1 MLYLRCRCGSLQIR
15 TPFPLHKPKLYS
27 HESLHFPSKVC
38 PSLSKAQTRSVCSTK
53 IISARSMLLLIIVIL
68 LSVPVTLTQ
77 TAAIDELYIQPTSA
91 LHTVKKGNLTDL
103 TAVVLVNSA
112 NNGRSDY
119 IGYHHNVRPE
129 VGLLT
134 START
139 FIQEGVTTEYATQV
153 VGTTLDSGRLYA
165 QFLRKSSRVLYNNG
179 HKQQQTQQAVVSPTV
194 VTSWVGDNL
203 QLQSKSL
210 LESHNDLF
218 NADLPDWQDIDD
230 RLLNDDGN
238 IFAGNTD
245 FAHLSESRNKKQQ
258 EPLNNDEKKMSK
270 LIIAT
275 LLSQNLTGVARNNT
289 PKHLFS
295 LHTVGNT
302 GNQNQE
308 FARILDVNKVMP
320 IGDLATY
327 TVRNPLSPSGF
338 LAETIIEHSELS
350 NAVNNYKNNANKL
363 SRSPKQYYQKQ
374 IDPNGSGSSLRNEPK
389 LLFNSQLST
398 ITYYGFADF
407 TTVVGESVIVFSPSS
422 VTQNTN
428 LGRVTSIKGEATLG
442 GVSDNEQETTI
453 GAIKVA
459 MEFKVEPTQQIGS
472 LPNLQ
477 LMGLNS
483 NIIQSVNFVDI
494 SSEISKEDA
503 EEILQT
509 ITTDVNDKELSLKQ
523 IKLVTTSNENIK
535 ISYFTD
541 KLSSISDN
549 MLGSTTAYS
558 HPSDDE
564 VAEIYASLSRVAASR
579 ESISSTMQT
588 DAQSYKIDNSLL
600 LKLPEN
606 TNKQPITNTVELVSK
621 SVEALQSSE
630 LTHHTTTAILD
641 ITPTNTSS
649 ELQILGGATTIFYED
664 DPFANF
670 VEPVVSVTKA
680 TDILNLT
687 DIKITAQPE
696 YGTSTLSNIQTT
708 TEEYE
713 DSVETTTVVSKI
725 LANITS
731 DEYEVEES
739 SSSSS
744 IDTSQSVSNV
754 SEVLQN
760 TKIDVQEMNTNDD
773 IVELRDCIRTSQTF
787 LTQIAKT
794 ITQLNTLR
802 EPALAGEDEA
812 IQYSTIET
820 VLLPTFDILETTKFF
835 CIKPQTAVVGATSFA
850 IGGIKERASDWVKLE
865 KPGLDNI
872 DTATLAENIDG
883 VGDGLADDDTDYITT
898 TSANINQRDFLE
910 YTTTD
915 PVDNDNNNETDVY
928 NESHSDIN
936 FNQSIYVVEDD
947 SGEEI
952 ELIYKTLY
960 TTYTY
965 LTTFFNDDSSTSISS
980 HTEVFTNIITSTLE
994 SDVDEIEPISTTKEI
1009 LNTENALK
1017 LSTRDSSNNGNKV
1030 SSSSKFVLP
1039 TELETILRVGEH
1051 DIDIDKTGDASDA
1064 HTATMFLDDSKIV
1077 KTYFTTYTYYTT
1089 IFVEGETEIM
1099 SRSEVYTNYVTDA
1112 VTSTTVFEI
1121 DKQSRINSDNIASNA
1136 EMLSKLNKDTG
1147 ANNIDTDTKRQRNEN
1162 TQNMLND
1169 YQRLSDSKIRAH
1181 AAILFNDDHFGF
1193 NNYTLVTDIRSSSS
1207 NGKKH
1212 IINQNQEAFFDQ
1224 ISSESNTDE
1233 IRPSAV
1239 LLLQTSFTTFTYYTT
1254 MYSNNATNVI
1264 SRLETATDVVTETVQ
1279 PTKTSSVDEVT
1290 LPITYFTTFTYWTKL
1305 AKNGEITTLSREET
1319 VSNIVTSSTISST
1332 PIQTA
1337 DVLLSNGNIFQGK
1350 QPKTEISNTDQLDK
1364 IMTVNSTNIVHNS
1377 VRNSSIDNKN
1387 IRAVFEPT
1395 TYYTTYT
1402 YYTTSYNGDRTT
1414 TDSRFE
1420 TLTHVVSSANNAD
1433 KTIEVA
1439 AGEPNIVRSANLV
1452 TDILSLAVSNGVT
1465 PTLEKSPNT
1474 LLYDYKR
1481 IIDADGVSTLYYRTE
1496 ILATTAID
1504 GMPSNFTS
1512 STSSLHVDELKQA
1525 LLPSS
1530 MIANSDISSV
1540 RQYKTGLV
1548 RLIEGTRI
1556 GNQTTTL
1563 YQSKVIGTFI
1573 ENRYAQIIESTSSFI
1588 FETNNNM
1595 IATDGSIKPSLTL
1608 QSTDQIEATVNVVA
1622 LTLQN
1627 SIVDNASNSTATN
1640 EYSKED
1646 EENFDV
1652 DAGNEDDDEEGAD
1665 GKINKERLS
1674 YQSKKRTF
1682 TPVIRPF
1689 TSRNRPQFAPK
1700 KKNGVTS
1707 SATIITRHDF
1717 TPTITATPALKSSGR
1732 FSTRKGVFT
1741 GIITTTGA
1749 SAAIPNSSPPRRTFG
1764 RPIKSL
1770 SSTGSISTSNTP
1782 VILSASGFSGG
1793 RNRLTSSTRLQSST
1807 RRAGVLVRPTSVSG
1821 NRQGFSSTYASN
1833 SRVRIKSTSLTQA
1846 GQQNTP
1852 YTESLPILTS
1862 ETSGEESTTPEFQAS
1877 FDENDEG
1884 FTDAARRNQNPLLRL
1899 RKPLNRATGFISA
1912 SQRVVNGGSS
1922 ISSIGA
1928 VSQRRNPL
1936 ILRAKTT
1943 TLTSTTTTTQTPRAR
1958 SIARPKVNNALG
1970 RTRPQNRLFP
1980 PRGLLQ
1986 RQTNQETNEAK
1997 ENKKADSTEG
2007 NVDID
2012 DDSEYDD
2019 EDEEDNE
2026 DDVEGDNN
2034 RRRRSNI
2041 KQHKLST
2048 GVEKSS
2054 KTDNYKIKY
2063 LSTRSKSIRVRRE
2076 AETSLQRRSSLRNKF
2091 RRPKLT
2097 VSATTAEDQNYNE
2110 DIEPETPPFLTTAVT
2125 RSRTSG
2131 RFAPRYGLQHA
2142 STQAV
2147 TASATTTS
2155 TGNHHAIRPTR
2166 PSTGRAQ
2173 FTLREKD
2180 TTTTTQKGLTRP
2192 GTSHFRRPQ
2201 TAASSRRSSS
2211 PTISNRRK
2219 TYNNNS
2225 NLSQDAVA
2233 RSTSSRART
2242 NLSRTRTTVRG
2253 RSRNDYNV
2261 DTVVLP
2267 YDGTITI
2274 THVIPA
2280 EVTIPVINGKITEY
2294 KNVVTAKTS
2303 TEILSPQQYTTFLG
2317 SNGQTML
2324 ALTREDSSVHF
2335 GGVTEVT
2342 QYVLH
2347 ESPTTTVIFTPTT
2360 IRGRK
2365 TSFSHVIPST
2375 VYSVENVISTTQPQI
2390 SPNAPLANILLSQLL
2405 LGNIGLPPAN
2415 PLLGALGAAAT
2426 PAPIQLGVGSLVPQL
2441 PPIPVTEYRTHTS
2454 TYVTT
2459 IFEGMSTVLPV
2470 TFQGKKILTT
2480 VYDTTAQTITATEFV
2495 TDTIVTTPTQQTHS
2509 APQVNSLLI
2518 QQLLLQQQLQPH
2530 IEQPQLPILHST
2542 APHLLLSDNLQELD
2556 TNHIRLPKEND
2567 NDIAA
2572 NEDYTQNNK
2581 TSRKKSRKSSKG
2593 HKRKHQSF
2601 QDEVPERSSII
2612 TLYVSG
2618 RRPGEFSTI
2627 LSTVP
2632 LGSDSTI
2639 HKRQAPGDLQQ
2650 TSKIY
2655 TIDDFYASDG
2665 SEYVSTYLIPQL
2677 KDDKTKKQIELNLLE
2692 SGEHHL
2698 MDQQTQSLESF
2709 VGDVDTWI
2717 AKSTH
2722 SFENAV
2728 TLEKQLVPTMP
2739 LQSSDAQITEGIYL
2753 KQRSNVTGYK
2763 KIKIIF

>member
-1 MLYLRCRCGSLQIR
+1 M
-15 TPFPLHKPKLYS
+15 
-27 HESLHFPSKVC
+27 
-38 PSLSKAQTRSVCSTK
+38 A
-53 IISARSMLLLIIVIL
+53 
-68 LSVPVTLTQ
+68 
-77 TAAIDELYIQPTSA
+77 
-91 LHTVKKGNLTDL
+91 
-103 TAVVLVNSA
+103 
-112 NNGRSDY
+112 
-119 IGYHHNVRPE
+119 
-129 VGLLT
+129 
-134 START
+134 
-139 FIQEGVTTEYATQV
+139 
-153 VGTTLDSGRLYA
+153 
-165 QFLRKSSRVLYNNG
+165 
-179 HKQQQTQQAVVSPTV
+179 
-194 VTSWVGDNL
+194 
-203 QLQSKSL
+203 
-210 LESHNDLF
+210 
-218 NADLPDWQDIDD
+218 
-230 RLLNDDGN
+230 
-238 IFAGNTD
+238 
-245 FAHLSESRNKKQQ
+245 
-258 EPLNNDEKKMSK
+258 
-270 LIIAT
+270 
-275 LLSQNLTGVARNNT
+275 
-289 PKHLFS
+289 
-295 LHTVGNT
+295 
-302 GNQNQE
+302 
-308 FARILDVNKVMP
+308 
-320 IGDLATY
+320 
-327 TVRNPLSPSGF
+327 
-338 LAETIIEHSELS
+338 
-350 NAVNNYKNNANKL
+350 
-363 SRSPKQYYQKQ
+363 
-374 IDPNGSGSSLRNEPK
+374 
-389 LLFNSQLST
+389 
-398 ITYYGFADF
+398 
-407 TTVVGESVIVFSPSS
+407 
-422 VTQNTN
+422 
-428 LGRVTSIKGEATLG
+428 
-442 GVSDNEQETTI
+442 
-453 GAIKVA
+453 
-459 MEFKVEPTQQIGS
+459 
-472 LPNLQ
+472 
-477 LMGLNS
+477 
-483 NIIQSVNFVDI
+483 
-494 SSEISKEDA
+494 
-503 EEILQT
+503 
-509 ITTDVNDKELSLKQ
+509 
-523 IKLVTTSNENIK
+523 
-535 ISYFTD
+535 
-541 KLSSISDN
+541 
-549 MLGSTTAYS
+549 
-558 HPSDDE
+558 
-564 VAEIYASLSRVAASR
+564 
-579 ESISSTMQT
+579 
-588 DAQSYKIDNSLL
+588 
-600 LKLPEN
+600 
-606 TNKQPITNTVELVSK
+606 
-621 SVEALQSSE
+621 
-630 LTHHTTTAILD
+630 
-641 ITPTNTSS
+641 
-649 ELQILGGATTIFYED
+649 
-664 DPFANF
+664 
-670 VEPVVSVTKA
+670 
-680 TDILNLT
+680 
-687 DIKITAQPE
+687 
-696 YGTSTLSNIQTT
+696 
-708 TEEYE
+708 
-713 DSVETTTVVSKI
+713 
-725 LANITS
+725 
-731 DEYEVEES
+731 
-739 SSSSS
+739 
-744 IDTSQSVSNV
+744 
-754 SEVLQN
+754 
-760 TKIDVQEMNTNDD
+760 
-773 IVELRDCIRTSQTF
+773 
-787 LTQIAKT
+787 
-794 ITQLNTLR
+794 
-802 EPALAGEDEA
+802 
-812 IQYSTIET
+812 
-820 VLLPTFDILETTKFF
+820 
-835 CIKPQTAVVGATSFA
+835 
-850 IGGIKERASDWVKLE
+850 
-865 KPGLDNI
+865 
-872 DTATLAENIDG
+872 
-883 VGDGLADDDTDYITT
+883 
-898 TSANINQRDFLE
+898 
-910 YTTTD
+910 
-915 PVDNDNNNETDVY
+915 
-928 NESHSDIN
+928 
-936 FNQSIYVVEDD
+936 
-947 SGEEI
+947 
-952 ELIYKTLY
+952 
-960 TTYTY
+960 
-965 LTTFFNDDSSTSISS
+965 
-980 HTEVFTNIITSTLE
+980 
-994 SDVDEIEPISTTKEI
+994 
-1009 LNTENALK
+1009 
-1017 LSTRDSSNNGNKV
+1017 
-1030 SSSSKFVLP
+1030 
-1039 TELETILRVGEH
+1039 
-1051 DIDIDKTGDASDA
+1051 
-1064 HTATMFLDDSKIV
+1064 
-1077 KTYFTTYTYYTT
+1077 
-1089 IFVEGETEIM
+1089 
-1099 SRSEVYTNYVTDA
+1099 
-1112 VTSTTVFEI
+1112 
-1121 DKQSRINSDNIASNA
+1121 
-1136 EMLSKLNKDTG
+1136 
-1147 ANNIDTDTKRQRNEN
+1147 
-1162 TQNMLND
+1162 
-1169 YQRLSDSKIRAH
+1169 
-1181 AAILFNDDHFGF
+1181 
-1193 NNYTLVTDIRSSSS
+1193 
-1207 NGKKH
+1207 KKH

-1233 IRPSAV
+1233 IRPSAI

-1264 SRLETATDVVTETVQ
+1264 SRLETATDVVTETLQ

-1319 VSNIVTSSTISST
+1319 VSNIVTPNTISST

-1337 DVLLSNGNIFQGK
+1337 NVLLSNGNTVQGK
-1350 QPKTEISNTDQLDK
+1350 QPKTQISNTDQLDK
-1364 IMTVNSTNIVHNS
+1364 TTTVHSTNTIHNS
-1377 VRNSSIDNKN
+1377 VGNSSIDNEN
-1387 IRAVFEPT
+1387 TGAVFEPT

-1402 YYTTSYNGDRTT
+1402 YYTTSYNGDGTT

-1420 TLTHVVSSANNAD
+1420 TITHVVSPTNIAD
-1433 KTIEVA
+1433 KTIEGA
-1439 AGEPNIVRSANLV
+1439 AGERNIVSSANLV
-1452 TDILSLAVSNGVT
+1452 TDILALAINNAVT
-1465 PTLEKSPNT
+1465 PTLQKSPNT

-1504 GMPSNFTS
+1504 GMQSNFTS
-1512 STSSLHVDELKQA
+1512 SSSSLHVDELKQA
-1525 LLPSS
+1525 LLPSNI
-1530 MIANSDISSV
+1530 IANSDISSV

-1556 GNQTTTL
+1556 GNHTTTL

-1573 ENRYAQIIESTSSFI
+1573 ENRYAQIIESTSSFL
-1588 FETNNNM
+1588 FETNNNNM
-1595 IATDGSIKPSLTL
+1595 ITTDGSIKPSLTL
-1608 QSTDQIEATVNVVA
+1608 PSTDQIEATVNVVA

-1627 SIVDNASNSTATN
+1627 SIVENASNSTATT

-1652 DAGNEDDDEEGAD
+1652 DAGNEDDGGDGAD
-1665 GKINKERLS
+1665 GKINKDRLS

-1749 SAAIPNSSPPRRTFG
+1749 SAAIPNSSSSRRTFG

-1782 VILSASGFSGG
+1782 AILSASGFSGG
-1793 RNRLTSSTRLQSST
+1793 RNRLPSSTRLQSST
-1807 RRAGVLVRPTSVSG
+1807 RRAGVLVRPTSASG
-1821 NRQGFSSTYASN
+1821 NRQGFSSTSASN
-1833 SRVRIKSTSLTQA
+1833 TRVRIKSTSLTQT
-1846 GQQNTP
+1846 GLQNTP
-1852 YTESLPILTS
+1852 STEGLPILTS

-1884 FTDAARRNQNPLLRL
+1884 SIDVARRSQNPLIRL
-1899 RKPLNRATGFISA
+1899 RRPLNRPTGFISS

-1922 ISSIGA
+1922 ISSIGS

-1936 ILRAKTT
+1936 TLRAKPT

-1958 SIARPKVNNALG
+1958 SLERPKINNALS
-1970 RTRPQNRLFP
+1970 RTRPQNSLFP

-1986 RQTNQETNEAK
+1986 RQTNQEINEAK

-2026 DDVEGDNN
+2026 DDAEGDNN

-2048 GVEKSS
+2048 GVENTST
-2054 KTDNYKIKY
+2054 TDNYKIKY

-2076 AETSLQRRSSLRNKF
+2076 AETPLQRRSSFRNRF

-2097 VSATTAEDQNYNE
+2097 ASATTAEDQNYKE
-2110 DIEPETPPFLTTAVT
+2110 DIEKETPPFLTTAVT

-2147 TASATTTS
+2147 TAPATTTS

-2166 PSTGRAQ
+2166 PSNGRAQ

-2219 TYNNNS
+2219 TFNNNS
-2225 NLSQDAVA
+2225 NLSQDAVM
-2233 RSTSSRART
+2233 RSTPSRART

-2261 DTVVLP
+2261 DTLVLP

-2280 EVTIPVINGKITEY
+2280 EVTIPVVNGKITEY

-2324 ALTREDSSVHF
+2324 ALTREDSSVNF

-2347 ESPTTTVIFTPTT
+2347 ESPTTTIIFTPTT

-2426 PAPIQLGVGSLVPQL
+2426 PPPIQLGVGSLVP
-2441 PPIPVTEYRTHTS
+2441 PTPVTEYRTHTS

-2459 IFEGMSTVLPV
+2459 VFEGMSTVLPV

-2495 TDTIVTTPTQQTHS
+2495 TDTIVTTPIHQTHS

-2518 QQLLLQQQLQPH
+2518 QQLLLQQQL
-2530 IEQPQLPILHST
+2530 QPQLPILHST

-2556 TNHIRLPKEND
+2556 TNHIRLSKEND
-2567 NDIAA
+2567 NDIAV
-2572 NEDYTQNNK
+2572 NEDYTQHNK

-2639 HKRQAPGDLQQ
+2639 HKRQAPGVLQQ

-2655 TIDDFYASDG
+2655 TIDNFYTSDG
-2665 SEYVSTYLIPQL
+2665 SEYASTYLMPQL

-2692 SGEHHL
+2692 SGGHHL
-2698 MDQQTQSLESF
+2698 MDQQTQSLESI

-2717 AKSTH
+2717 AQSTH

-2728 TLEKQLVPTMP
+2728 ALEKQLAPTMP
-2739 LQSSDAQITEGIYL
+2739 LQRRDAQITESIYL

-2763 KIKIIF
+2763 KIKIIV